1 MVSKANPMATK
12 TDQKVQQIIIPVNLI
27 PWTSKNLFSDKKT
40 LVKTAAFPVQF
51 QDGIAGILSLTKFVK
66 MDWHP
71 NWDVEEIIIKFK

>member
-1 MVSKANPMATK
+1 MATK
-12 TDQKVQQIIIPVNLI
+12 TKTASVIIPVNLI

-40 LVKTAAFPVQF
+40 QVKTAAFPIQF